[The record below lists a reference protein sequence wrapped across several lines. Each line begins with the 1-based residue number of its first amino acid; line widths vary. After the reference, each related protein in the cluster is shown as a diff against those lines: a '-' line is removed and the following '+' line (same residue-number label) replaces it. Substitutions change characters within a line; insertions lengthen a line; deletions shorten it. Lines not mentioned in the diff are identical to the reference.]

1 MTRRV
6 GSYLVPLLLY
16 SAFAAVVYLVQ
27 GPEPELNIDH
37 VAYFKLADG
46 IRAGHPDGAYWRDFD
61 ALHSYAILIAYGTDL
76 TGSHIASL
84 KLLLAAMTVVYL
96 IAFERL
102 AFLFSASRPLAVLFS
117 LLSALFVSFGASF
130 WGMTDFTAS
139 LHRTL
144 VVPFFVVILWLFLR
158 RLDSPWRYASYPVLV
173 ALSLLHLST
182 YYLLLVLLAFEAID
196 FLILRRCKL
205 DRRLLFFAA
214 GLAATV
220 VARQLVAMS
229 GLGFTNFVENTFWQ
243 AWGGEGKLRA
253 DEVWALELYAFPWRN
268 LPLPLPTVA
277 NLVLSYG
284 VIFALSVAAAIAT
297 RRRGGWNRLDRVML
311 AFAAAVVCASYGIQT
326 LLWGLRHFVPIYPI
340 NFEEIRSI
348 NFIMIPSLYFVSR
361 LVAMLWREGAWRQ
374 RVVAAA
380 VVFAFALQP
389 VLVLRALPRSWREA
403 AIERLTRAGV
413 LREDDT
419 LRILYAR
426 QYLGLATEGPRFYYS
441 AKHLLAWLDAN
452 AGPND
457 RVLTDR
463 NEVTLAGIPVVGPFQ
478 NVAMLSVAEA
488 SRREWKRQLDEVR
501 TALASHDVAEL
512 RRVAKTLDATLV
524 VVPWPE
530 AGALYQDSS
539 FSVLR
544 VE

>member
-1 MTRRV
+1 MTGRV
-6 GSYLVPLLLY
+6 GPYLIPLLLY

-61 ALHSYAILIAYGTDL
+61 ALHAYAILIAYGTDL

-102 AFLFSASRPLAVLFS
+102 AFLFTASRPLAVSFS

-158 RLDSPWRYASYPVLV
+158 GLDSPWRYASYPVLV

-196 FLILRRCKL
+196 FLVLRRCKL

-214 GLAATV
+214 GLAAAV

-229 GLGFTNFVENTFWQ
+229 GLGFTNFVENTFGL
-243 AWGGEGKLRA
+243 AWGGHGKLRA
-253 DEVWALELYAFPWRN
+253 DEAWALELYAFPWRN
-268 LPLPLPTVA
+268 MPLPLPTIA
-277 NLVLSYG
+277 NLLLSYG
-284 VIFALSVAAAIAT
+284 VIFALSVAAAIES
-297 RRRGGWNRLDRVML
+297 RRRGGWNRLDGVML
-311 AFAAAVVCASYGIQT
+311 AFAAAVICASYGIQT
-326 LLWGLRHFVPIYPI
+326 LLWALRNLVPIYPI

-361 LVAMLWREGAWRQ
+361 LVAMLWRERRGRPRA
-374 RVVAAA
+374 VAAT

-403 AIERLTRAGV
+403 AIERLTSAGV

-419 LRILYAR
+419 LRTLYAR

-441 AKHLLAWLDAN
+441 AKRLLDWLGEN
-452 AGPND
+452 AGPDD

-478 NVAMLSVAEA
+478 NVAMLSVAET

-512 RRVAKTLDATLV
+512 RRVAKELDATLV

-530 AGALYQDSS
+530 AGALYQDEN